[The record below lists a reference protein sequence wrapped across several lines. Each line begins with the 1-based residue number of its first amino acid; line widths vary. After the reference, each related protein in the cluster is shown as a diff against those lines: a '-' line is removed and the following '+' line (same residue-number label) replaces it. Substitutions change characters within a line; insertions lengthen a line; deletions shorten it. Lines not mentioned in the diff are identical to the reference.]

1 MSNLVWRKYVINK
14 MPYWVE
20 WFKNNHFQSYIE
32 MLHRF
37 IITNPYYLPKDN
49 DSALFELGS
58 DLDFFDIDEDF
69 FDSLT
74 DKGLKVWYNSDFQD
88 FMYELQIV
96 GGEQQEIKKLLKLY
110 NRFPWWFNRC
120 YSKVHENLAQYFESE
135 GRNFK

>member
-1 MSNLVWRKYVINK
+1 MGNLVWRKYVLNK

-49 DSALFELGS
+49 DSNLVQLGS

-74 DKGLKVWYNSDFQD
+74 DRRWGCFIYRI
-88 FMYELQIV
+88 QIHSCFRR
-96 GGEQQEIKKLLKLY
+96 QILY
-110 NRFPWWFNRC
+110 
-120 YSKVHENLAQYFESE
+120 
-135 GRNFK
+135 

>member
-1 MSNLVWRKYVINK
+1 
-14 MPYWVE
+14 
-20 WFKNNHFQSYIE
+20 

-49 DSALFELGS
+49 DSALVELGS

-96 GGEQQEIKKLLKLY
+96 GGEHQEIKKLLKLY
-110 NRFPWWFNRC
+110 KRFPWWFNRC

>member
-1 MSNLVWRKYVINK
+1 MTSTDAFVSKDSERLQHAAFRNSAEVNSSTCRTLNL
-14 MPYWVE
+14 
-20 WFKNNHFQSYIE
+20 
-32 MLHRF
+32 
-37 IITNPYYLPKDN
+37 
-49 DSALFELGS
+49 
-58 DLDFFDIDEDF
+58 DIDEDF